1 MLCSCA
7 PSKKMIYLRDL
18 KDDPRY
24 PNPVEI
30 TETTKFTEP
39 RIESN
44 DVLAITLQTPAQS
57 EGNTPISSNTKGAFD
72 VLGGFL
78 VDKDGNIELSLIG
91 FVKVGGLT
99 TSEAR
104 EAIKQKA
111 REFYKDPVV
120 NVRIANFDVTVLGDV
135 GRPGIVTVPSEKANV
150 FDVLALTGDLQLT
163 GKRTNVL
170 LVRSEGDKKTF
181 ARLDLTNTD
190 IYKSPYFY
198 VKQRDMLYVEPNRF
212 KLSTSDNR
220 LSRGLTIMTAAISLL
235 SLLFIFKVIK

>member
-1 MLCSCA
+1 
-7 PSKKMIYLRDL
+7 MIYLRDL